1 MCNGDELHEK
11 DVIIDNLK
19 EYLLILEFNDS
30 KKNEEIISLKNEIL
44 QLKNEILQLKNEN
57 DSLRAE
63 NEHFKSTKAYKL
75 WRKYKRD

>member
-19 EYLLILEFNDS
+19 EYLLILEFNES
-30 KKNEEIISLKNEIL
+30 KKNEEIIS
-44 QLKNEILQLKNEN
+44 LKNEILQLKNEN

>member
-1 MCNGDELHEK
+1 MINDDELHEK
-11 DVIIDNLK
+11 EVIIDNLK

-44 QLKNEILQLKNEN
+44 QLKNEN

>member
-1 MCNGDELHEK
+1 MSNGDELHEK

-44 QLKNEILQLKNEN
+44 QLKNEN

>member
-30 KKNEEIISLKNEIL
+30 KKNEEIVS
-44 QLKNEILQLKNEN
+44 LKNEILQLKNEN

>member
-1 MCNGDELHEK
+1 MSNDDELHEN
-11 DVIIDNLK
+11 DIIIDNLK

-44 QLKNEILQLKNEN
+44 QLKNEN
-57 DSLRAE
+57 DSLKTE

-75 WRKYKRD
+75 WQKYRRD

>member
-1 MCNGDELHEK
+1 MCNDDELHEK

-44 QLKNEILQLKNEN
+44 QLKNEN
-57 DSLRAE
+57 DSLKTE

>member
-44 QLKNEILQLKNEN
+44 QLKNDN

>member
-1 MCNGDELHEK
+1 MCNGDEQNKK

-44 QLKNEILQLKNEN
+44 QLKNEN
-57 DSLRAE
+57 DSLKTE

-75 WRKYKRD
+75 WQKYRRD

>member
-44 QLKNEILQLKNEN
+44 QLKNEN

-63 NEHFKSTKAYKL
+63 NEHFKSTKAYKI

>member
-1 MCNGDELHEK
+1 MSNDDELHQK

-44 QLKNEILQLKNEN
+44 QLKSENNLLKT
-57 DSLRAE
+57 E
-63 NEHFKSTKAYKL
+63 NEHFKSTKAYKI
-75 WRKYKRD
+75 WQKYRRD

>member
-44 QLKNEILQLKNEN
+44 QLKNEN

>member
-1 MCNGDELHEK
+1 MINDDELHEK
-11 DVIIDNLK
+11 EVIIDNLK

-30 KKNEEIISLKNEIL
+30 KKNEEIVS
-44 QLKNEILQLKNEN
+44 LKNEILQLKNEN

>member
-1 MCNGDELHEK
+1 MINDDELHEK
-11 DVIIDNLK
+11 EVIIDNLK

-44 QLKNEILQLKNEN
+44 QLKNEN
-57 DSLRAE
+57 DSLRKE